1 MAVNDSGR
9 GYSPTPRGTGE
20 PRLDHRPIEARKL
33 GCLRESC
40 VKRVLDIAVAATA
53 LTFLAP
59 FFGLLV
65 LIVRLDSPGP
75 TFFSQ
80 RRVGRHGIVFTLW
93 KVRSMYE
100 GSSQSLHH
108 QASVDW
114 FDERRNG
121 RRYKSDVDPRVTRV
135 GRFLRLSSFD
145 ELPQLWNVL
154 KGEMSLVGPRPVM
167 DYERCHF
174 VGWHFERE
182 IVRPGITGLWQVSG
196 RDRLSA
202 PEMLALDVEYVRSR
216 SFWLDM
222 KILARTVPAVLGEL
236 HSKRASREPELRPQP
251 RA

>member
-80 RRVGRHGIVFTLW
+80 RRVGR
-93 KVRSMYE
+93 
-100 GSSQSLHH
+100 
-108 QASVDW
+108 
-114 FDERRNG
+114 
-121 RRYKSDVDPRVTRV
+121 
-135 GRFLRLSSFD
+135 
-145 ELPQLWNVL
+145 
-154 KGEMSLVGPRPVM
+154 
-167 DYERCHF
+167 
-174 VGWHFERE
+174 
-182 IVRPGITGLWQVSG
+182 PGITGLWQVSG

-202 PEMLALDVEYVRSR
+202 PEMLALDLEYVRSR

-236 HSKRASREPELRPQP
+236 RSKRASREPELRPQP